1 MGVRLSPSVAD
12 QVAELEEDYRN
23 LIEESEQLQKLM
35 ASTLVDYKDL
45 QLYVG
50 SLEQEL
56 EWYQATF
63 PEGADA
69 YACMR
74 RME

>member
-1 MGVRLSPSVAD
+1 MGVKMANSIAD
-12 QVAELEEDYRN
+12 QVAELEEDYAK
-23 LIEESEQLQKLM
+23 LIEENEQLQKLM
-35 ASTLVDYKDL
+35 ASTLDEYKDL

-56 EWYQATF
+56 EWYRDTF
-63 PEGADA
+63 PEGSDA

>member
-23 LIEESEQLQKLM
+23 LIEENEQLQKLM

-45 QLYVG
+45 QEHVKN
-50 SLEQEL
+50 LEEEL
-56 EWYQATF
+56 EWYRDTF
-63 PEGADA
+63 PEGSDA

>member
-1 MGVRLSPSVAD
+1 MGIRLSPSVAD
-12 QVAELEEDYRN
+12 QVADLEEDYRK
-23 LIEESEQLQKLM
+23 LIEENEQLQKLM

-45 QLYVG
+45 QEHVKN
-50 SLEQEL
+50 LEEEL
-56 EWYQATF
+56 EWYRDTF
-63 PEGADA
+63 PEGSDA